1 MSSNGDSEGKRS
13 DLFPEKREGRCCSW
27 GRESAPLKSSVVLPL
42 KGNLP
47 TGKEE
52 IKKILVRDM
61 QAMGSPQSSIALG
74 PHTSSY
80 LASLTQRPTDLC
92 NCGHMSTDGVQKS
105 CGFRPAKGH
114 CHGLRAIL
122 GC

>member
-52 IKKILVRDM
+52 IKKISGERHAGHGQSPVLNCPGDHTLPPTWLVSLSD
-61 QAMGSPQSSIALG
+61 PL
-74 PHTSSY
+74 TSATVATCPLMVYKSRV
-80 LASLTQRPTDLC
+80 ASVL
-92 NCGHMSTDGVQKS
+92 
-105 CGFRPAKGH
+105 
-114 CHGLRAIL
+114 LRAIVMA
-122 GC
+122 